1 MPLLIL
7 YLLSL
12 ITLTLLV
19 GYRKQKKHNDRL
31 IELNRDLHQENIDLF
46 NKKAEQL
53 KKIELIK
60 LKLKS
65 YDTKIKNMDEST

>member
-7 YLLSL
+7 YLMSL

-19 GYRKQKKHNDRL
+19 GYRKQKKHNDIL
-31 IELNRDLHQENIDLF
+31 IEQNRDLHQENIDLF
-46 NKKAEQL
+46 KKKDEQL
-53 KKIELIK
+53 KQIELIK

-65 YDTKIKNMDEST
+65 YDTKIKNMDESA